1 MTSQIKLN
9 GGLSPSSI
17 TRVGTYE
24 PWELQVVRNQIAFHK
39 SVFKFGFNP
48 DVNGTEETVWD
59 VGGIYAYPSSA
70 VVMTVTTDAGTAAD
84 DNGVKVI
91 VEGLD
96 SDCNEVS
103 EEVTL
108 AGAGTAT
115 TTQTFFRVFR
125 SYVSGSQAP
134 TGNLNITN
142 GGTTYA
148 RITLNENQTLM
159 ALWTVPAGYTGFLD
173 HVNIATGTTNANQY
187 ITSQIVQRQLDGVFR
202 VMMKQ
207 TLGSGGIADFLLRYP
222 ILVPEKTDV
231 EVRALSSGAN
241 NLVSANFSMVYIKNK
256 SVDLN
261 NYSP

>member
-1 MTSQIKLN
+1 MTSEIKLN

-39 SVFKFGFNP
+39 TIFKFGFNP
-48 DVNGTEETVWD
+48 DVNGSEETIWD

-70 VVMTVTTDAGTAAD
+70 VTMTVTSAAGVPAT
-84 DNGVKVI
+84 DNGVKV
-91 VEGLD
+91 VVQGLD
-96 SDCNEVS
+96 GDYNEVS
-103 EEVTL
+103 QEVTL
-108 AGAGTAT
+108 AGSGTAT
-115 TTQTFFRVFR
+115 TTQTFLRVNR
-125 SYVSGSQAP
+125 AYVSGSQAP

-148 RITLNENQTLM
+148 RITLGENQTLM

-187 ITSQIVQRQLDGVFR
+187 VTAQIVQRQLGGVFR

-207 TLGSGGIADFLLRYP
+207 TLGSGGVADFIIRYP
-222 ILVPEKTDV
+222 ISVPEKTDL
-231 EVRALSSGAN
+231 EVRAISSGSN
-241 NLVSANFSMVYIKNK
+241 NLISANFSMIYIKNDTL
-256 SVDLN
+256 S
-261 NYSP
+261 

>member
-1 MTSQIKLN
+1 MAI
-9 GGLSPSSI
+9 PSSI
-17 TRVGTYE
+17 TRFGKTE
-24 PWELQVVRNQIAFHK
+24 PFELQVARGQVENHK
-39 SVFKFGFNP
+39 TVFKFGYNP
-48 DVNGTEETVWD
+48 DIDGAEETIWD
-59 VGGIYAYPSSA
+59 VGGIYAYPGSA
-70 VVMTVTTDAGTAAD
+70 VAMTVTTDAGTPAN
-84 DNGVKVI
+84 DNGVKVV

-96 SDCNEVS
+96 GDYNEVS

-108 AGAGTAT
+108 AGSGTAT

-125 SYVSGSQAP
+125 SYVSGSQEP

-148 RITLNENQTLM
+148 RITVGENQTLM

-187 ITSQIVQRQLDGVFR
+187 ITAQIVQRQLDGVFR

-207 TLGSGGIADFLLRYP
+207 TLGSGGVADFLLRYP
-222 ILVPEKTDV
+222 ILVPEKTDI
-231 EVRALSSGAN
+231 EVRAVSSGSN

-256 SVDLN
+256 SVDLD

>member
-1 MTSQIKLN
+1 MAI
-9 GGLSPSSI
+9 PSSV
-17 TRVGTYE
+17 TRFGKHE
-24 PWELQVVRNQIAFHK
+24 PFELQVVRNQIENHK
-39 SVFKFGFNP
+39 TVFKFGFNP
-48 DVNGTEETVWD
+48 DVNSSEETIWD

-70 VVMTVTTDAGTAAD
+70 VAMTVTTDAGTPAN

-91 VEGLD
+91 VFGLD
-96 SDCNEVS
+96 EDYNEVND
-103 EEVTL
+103 EVTL

-125 SYVSGSQAP
+125 AYVSGSQAP

-159 ALWTVPAGYTGFLD
+159 AMWTVPAGYTGFLD

-187 ITSQIVQRQLDGVFR
+187 VTAQIVQRTQGGVFR

-207 TLGSGGIADFLLRYP
+207 TLSSGGVADFLLRYP
-222 ILVPEKTDV
+222 IEISEKTDL
-231 EVRALSSGAN
+231 EVRAESSGSN
-241 NLVSANFSMVYIKNK
+241 NLISANFSIVYIKNE
-256 SVDLN
+256 SA
-261 NYSP
+261 

>member
-39 SVFKFGFNP
+39 NVFKFGFNP
-48 DVNGTEETVWD
+48 DINGAEETIWD
-59 VGGIYAYPSSA
+59 VGGIYAYPGSA
-70 VVMTVTTDAGTAAD
+70 VAMTVTTDAGTAAD

-96 SDCNEVS
+96 GDYNEVS
-103 EEVTL
+103 DEVTL

-115 TTQTFFRVFR
+115 TTQTFLRVFR
-125 SYVSGSQAP
+125 SYVSGSQEP

-142 GGTTYA
+142 GATTYA
-148 RITLNENQTLM
+148 RITLGENQTLM
-159 ALWTVPAGYTGFLD
+159 AMWTVPAGYTGFLD

-187 ITSQIVQRQLDGVFR
+187 VTAQIVQRQLGGVFR
-202 VMMKQ
+202 VMMKE
-207 TLGSGGIADFLLRYP
+207 TLGSGGTADFLIRYP

-231 EVRALSSGAN
+231 EVRAESSGSN
-241 NLVSANFSMVYIKNK
+241 NLISANFSMIYIKNDTLV
-256 SVDLN
+256 S
-261 NYSP
+261 